1 MGTMHMIRRLLF
13 ATEVVMFRL
22 FFKAV
27 VVHVSQKR
35 REREKGRGSE
45 LRYTSRS
52 QAAYVNQKALLG
64 LALSQRQQVQGWVLE
79 LAASR
84 LAL

>member
-1 MGTMHMIRRLLF
+1 MGTMLMIHRLLF
-13 ATEVVMFRL
+13 ATKVVMFRL

-45 LRYTSRS
+45 LHYTSRS

-64 LALSQRQQVQGWVLE
+64 LALSQRQRVQGWVLE